1 MGSQQQT
8 SRCSSSGRIGTE
20 VEVGTLIVR
29 GLLGGA
35 SQLVLL
41 AALLLIPAGTW
52 EWPRAIRFLL
62 TYGVVLFLAIVWLA
76 VVAPASLE
84 ARLEPAI
91 SRKQPVADRIAT
103 AFIGLAVGGWM
114 VFIPLDVFR
123 LHVFQPP
130 LLFVS
135 RVGAVIGFAG
145 FAVILI
151 ALHQNAFA
159 TPVVRHQ
166 SERGHTLVDTG
177 LYRHVRHPFYTGFVV
192 ALLGLALW
200 LESYAAVIGI
210 VVVVASLVGRILV
223 EESHLRDTLPGYTDY
238 MRRVRHRLIPGVW

>member
-1 MGSQQQT
+1 MGA
-8 SRCSSSGRIGTE
+8 
-20 VEVGTLIVR
+20 LIVR

-41 AALLLIPAGTW
+41 AALLLLPAGTW
-52 EWPRAIRFLL
+52 EWPRAIQFLV
-62 TYGVVLFLAIVWLA
+62 TYGVVLFAAIVWLA
-76 VVAPASLE
+76 AAAPASLE

-91 SRKQPVADRIAT
+91 SRKQPVADRVAT

-123 LHVFQPP
+123 LHVFQTPS
-130 LLFVS
+130 LFMS
-135 RVGAVIGFAG
+135 RVGAIVGLAG

-151 ALHQNAFA
+151 ALYQNAFA

-177 LYRHVRHPFYTGFVV
+177 LYRHVRHPFYTGFIV

-200 LESYAAVIGI
+200 LESYAAVLGI
-210 VVVVASLVGRILV
+210 VVVIASLVGRILV
-223 EESHLRDTLPGYTDY
+223 EENHLRDSLPGYADY
-238 MRRVRHRLIPGVW
+238 MNRVQHRLIPGVW